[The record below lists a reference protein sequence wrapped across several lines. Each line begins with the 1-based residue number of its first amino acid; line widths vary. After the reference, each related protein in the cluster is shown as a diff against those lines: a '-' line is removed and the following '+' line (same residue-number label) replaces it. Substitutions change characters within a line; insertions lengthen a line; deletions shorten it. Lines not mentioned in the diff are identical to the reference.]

1 MTNQAVETKAVETK
15 AVELSDK
22 DLDAVSGGMQTAN
35 PVLIAVFRA

>member
-1 MTNQAVETKAVETK
+1 MTNQAVETK

-35 PVLIAVFRA
+35 PVQIAVFRA